1 MLVYLH
7 NYESAPNYQW
17 TKIAK
22 LSSFK
27 EITKIFND
35 KHLRYKMR
43 FPYDH
48 RNNVWPHLCARSG
61 CSHADI
67 NFVKAQHFHAFAYQS
82 YQRFFLSI
90 IFKFLYILRPVCT
103 GERIAE
109 TCTAYFYTVSVFIA
123 SHNGILKEG
132 SLVRGH
138 HPLNII
144 CFNVEKHEIF
154 HSENTHV
161 HIWFI

>member
-7 NYESAPNYQW
+7 NYESAPNNQW

-22 LSSFK
+22 LPSFK

-43 FPYDH
+43 FPCDH
-48 RNNVWPHLCARSG
+48 RNNVCPHLCARLS

-90 IFKFLYILRPVCT
+90 IFKFLYIIRPVCT
-103 GERIAE
+103 GERMYHIFLYGQRCHCESQRYTEGRIARSWTPPLKHNMFQCWE
-109 TCTAYFYTVSVFIA
+109 TW
-123 SHNGILKEG
+123 
-132 SLVRGH
+132 
-138 HPLNII
+138 NI
-144 CFNVEKHEIF
+144 
-154 HSENTHV
+154 S
-161 HIWFI
+161 